1 MKLLIIILFVVCFS
15 SAQDYCT
22 RAVIDC
28 STHLNQNQIEMKG
41 NQESMMNYLESI
53 ETRQRIMLQTIMQMQ
68 TDLYE
73 TKMKLYDLQ
82 AQNDSLKAILQK
94 KKK

>member
-1 MKLLIIILFVVCFS
+1 
-15 SAQDYCT
+15 
-22 RAVIDC
+22 
-28 STHLNQNQIEMKG
+28 
-41 NQESMMNYLESI
+41 
-53 ETRQRIMLQTIMQMQ
+53 MQ